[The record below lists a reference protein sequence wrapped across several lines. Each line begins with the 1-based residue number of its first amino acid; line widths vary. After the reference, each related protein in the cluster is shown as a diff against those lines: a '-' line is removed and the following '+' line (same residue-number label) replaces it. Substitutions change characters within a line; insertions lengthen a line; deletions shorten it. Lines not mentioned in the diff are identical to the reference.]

1 MSGTVVP
8 TFLPFFI
15 SLLITHLNHHLFL
28 FSSRPL
34 IDKGLKSRQREKMST
49 KMIKA
54 AANDMMQK
62 FIDYNEAFVLMGE
75 KNDKLEGLLVFC

>member
-1 MSGTVVP
+1 
-8 TFLPFFI
+8 
-15 SLLITHLNHHLFL
+15 
-28 FSSRPL
+28 
-34 IDKGLKSRQREKMST
+34 MST

-75 KNDKLEGLLVFC
+75 KNDKLEGLLVFV